1 MNEIKKVHQFLVYS
15 VTSISQMAI
24 SQYLDIVSVE
34 DIGKM
39 YQEKRDY
46 FRSLLK
52 DSRFK
57 LMPCEGTYFQ
67 VVSYAS
73 ISEEDDVDFC
83 KRLIME
89 HGVAAIPIST
99 FYADGKDLK
108 LIRFCFAKDN
118 ATLEEAAKRLCS
130 I

>member
-1 MNEIKKVHQFLVYS
+1 V
-15 VTSISQMAI
+15 
-24 SQYLDIVSVE
+24 DVS
-34 DIGKM
+34 KLSSF

-46 FRSLLK
+46 FRKLLQN
-52 DSRFK
+52 SHFE

-73 ISEEDDVDFC
+73 FSNETDVDFC

-89 HGVAAIPIST
+89 HGVAAIPISA
-99 FYADGKDLK
+99 FYADGKDGK

-118 ATLEEAAKRLCS
+118 KTLEEAAKRLCEV
-130 I
+130 